1 MNKYTKFFII
11 TTKKYVKRQ
20 QRVLIACKQTAMNYV
35 LSKPYSSQWLSD
47 QINTHN
53 VYYSRALHLQ
63 TPPSKRH
70 KSTLSQDKKTI

>member
-20 QRVLIACKQTAMNYV
+20 QRVLIDCQIDMNYV

-70 KSTLSQDKKTI
+70 KSTLSQDKKTF

>member
-11 TTKKYVKRQ
+11 TTKKYVQRQ
-20 QRVLIACKQTAMNYV
+20 QRVLIDCQTAMNYV

-63 TPPSKRH
+63 TSPSKRH
-70 KSTLSQDKKTI
+70 KSTLSQDKKTF

>member
-20 QRVLIACKQTAMNYV
+20 QRVLIDCQTAMNYV

-63 TPPSKRH
+63 TSPSKRH
-70 KSTLSQDKKTI
+70 KSTLSQDKKTF

>member
-20 QRVLIACKQTAMNYV
+20 QSVLIDCQTAMNYV

-63 TPPSKRH
+63 TSPSKRH
-70 KSTLSQDKKTI
+70 KSTLSQDKKTF

>member
-1 MNKYTKFFII
+1 MNKNTKFFII

-20 QRVLIACKQTAMNYV
+20 QRVLIDCQTAMNYV

-53 VYYSRALHLQ
+53 VYYSGALHLQ
-63 TPPSKRH
+63 TSPSKRH
-70 KSTLSQDKKTI
+70 KSTLSQDKKTF